1 MKTQKQ
7 WYNLIAAKPDWK
19 KSDKAD
25 AIEKIIKAYHTDEV
39 KKVIEESSDG
49 MDQPVW

>member
-1 MKTQKQ
+1 M
-7 WYNLIAAKPDWK
+7 IAAKKDWE
-19 KSDKAD
+19 KSDKAN
-25 AIEKIIKAYHTDEV
+25 AIKKIIKAYQTDEV